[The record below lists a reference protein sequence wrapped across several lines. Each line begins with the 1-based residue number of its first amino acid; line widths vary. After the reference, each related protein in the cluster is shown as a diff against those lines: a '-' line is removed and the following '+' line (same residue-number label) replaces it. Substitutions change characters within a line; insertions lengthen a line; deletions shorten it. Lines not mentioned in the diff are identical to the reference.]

1 MNRRWDVDDTTV
13 VTVKVGGFGRNSL
26 TVYGVQVPAKLRLR
40 KKSNTSFIL
49 KDGRR
54 ATLTIRPQFATAPD
68 VELRVGDR
76 LLVETDA
83 KPRQCGSC
91 QTAVKPNDQFCA
103 SCGHPM
109 PSGEDHAHQKNVKQ
123 AARTIWTLAVLF
135 LLSGV
140 ALYFIAKS
148 KAAKSAV
155 LVVSLV
161 LVAIMAILAVW
172 AKKAPLAALVVATA
186 TYCVLIVTNAI
197 VDPRTI
203 GQGLI
208 LKIVVVT
215 LLVRGIKSALALRV
229 SNA

>member
-1 MNRRWDVDDTTV
+1 MKKRWDVDDTTV
-13 VTVKVGGFGRNSL
+13 VTVKIGGFGRNSL
-26 TVYGVQVPAKLRLR
+26 TVYGVRVPAKLSLR

-54 ATLTIRPQFATAPD
+54 ATLTIRPQFATAPA
-68 VELRVGDR
+68 VELRVDGR
-76 LLVETDA
+76 LLVETDS
-83 KPRQCGSC
+83 KPLQCGAC
-91 QTAVKPNDQFCA
+91 QTAVKPNDQFCEK
-103 SCGHPM
+103 CGHAM

-123 AARTIWTLAVLF
+123 AARTIWTL
-135 LLSGV
+135 SGLV
-140 ALYFIAKS
+140 LYFISKS
-148 KAAKSAV
+148 QPARSAV
-155 LVVSLV
+155 LIGSLV

-186 TYCVLIVTNAI
+186 TYCVLIVTSAI

-203 GQGLI
+203 AQGLI
-208 LKIVVVT
+208 LKIVVIT

>member
-1 MNRRWDVDDTTV
+1 MKKRWDVDDTTV
-13 VTVKVGGFGRNSL
+13 VTVKIGGFGPNSL
-26 TVYGVQVPAKLRLR
+26 TVYGVRVPAKLSLR

-54 ATLTIRPQFATAPD
+54 ATLAIRPQFATAPA
-68 VELRVGDR
+68 VELRVDGR
-76 LLVETDA
+76 LLVETDS
-83 KPRQCGSC
+83 KPLQCSAC
-91 QTAVKPNDQFCA
+91 QTAVKPNDQFCEN
-103 SCGHPM
+103 CGHAM

-123 AARTIWTLAVLF
+123 AARTIWTLSLLF
-135 LLSGV
+135 LLSGLV
-140 ALYFIAKS
+140 LYFISKS
-148 KAAKSAV
+148 QPAKSAV
-155 LVVSLV
+155 LIGSLV

-186 TYCVLIVTNAI
+186 TYCVLIVTSAI

-203 GQGLI
+203 AQGLI
-208 LKIVVVT
+208 LKIVVIT

>member
-1 MNRRWDVDDTTV
+1 MKRTWDVDDNTV

-26 TVYGVQVPAKLRLR
+26 TVYGVQVPAKLSLR

-54 ATLTIRPQFATAPD
+54 ATLTIKPQFATAPD
-68 VELRVGDR
+68 VELRVDNR

-83 KPRQCGSC
+83 KPRQCASC
-91 QTAVKPNDQFCA
+91 QTAVKPNDQFCTN
-103 SCGHPM
+103 CGHPM
-109 PSGEDHAHQKNVKQ
+109 PSGEDHAHQKNVNQ
-123 AARTIWTLAVLF
+123 AARTIWTLSALF

-140 ALYFIAKS
+140 VMYVIS
-148 KAAKSAV
+148 NSQAAKSAG
-155 LVVSLV
+155 LIGSLV
-161 LVAIMAILAVW
+161 LVAIMALLALW
-172 AKKAPLAALVVATA
+172 AKKAHLAALVVATA
-186 TYCVLIVTNAI
+186 TNCVLIVTSAI

-203 GQGLI
+203 AQGLI
-208 LKIVVVT
+208 LKIVVIT